1 MNYQS
6 KFIVGPREQASIFE
20 NQTFARIWFRWTE
33 KPVKEFLKTTI
44 IGGTSFLLPV
54 ALVVLVLSYALRLVK
69 RIATPI
75 SHSLQLDQLGD
86 VAGVGAATLLSVL
99 ALILVSFAAGIA
111 ARTAVGAR
119 VTRWSETSF
128 FGRIPHYQ
136 LIKSMAEG
144 LAHIES
150 ASGLKPALVSIEDG
164 WQIGYL
170 LEKLE
175 NDWVAVF
182 LPQAPTPMSGDI
194 MYLPISRVR
203 PLGITMIQAMSIVKA
218 IGVGSGAALRG
229 IDSPRLDPDCSD
241 GILGTD
247 GFRDHGWITGRYYSD
262 ARFSSDAVC
271 NVVSR

>member
-1 MNYQS
+1 MNYWS
-6 KFIVGPREQASIFE
+6 KFIVEPGEEVSIFE
-20 NQTFARIWFRWTE
+20 NQTFAAIWFRWTE

-99 ALILVSFAAGIA
+99 ALILVSFAAGIV
-111 ARTAVGAR
+111 ARTAVGGR
-119 VTRWSETSF
+119 VTRWSETSV
-128 FGRIPHYQ
+128 FGRLPHYQ

-150 ASGLKPALVSIEDG
+150 ASGLKPALVSIEEG

-175 NDWVAVF
+175 KRLGRGVF
-182 LPQAPTPMSGDI
+182 A
-194 MYLPISRVR
+194 
-203 PLGITMIQAMSIVKA
+203 
-218 IGVGSGAALRG
+218 
-229 IDSPRLDPDCSD
+229 
-241 GILGTD
+241 
-247 GFRDHGWITGRYYSD
+247 TG
-262 ARFSSDAVC
+262 
-271 NVVSR
+271 

>member
-1 MNYQS
+1 
-6 KFIVGPREQASIFE
+6 
-20 NQTFARIWFRWTE
+20 
-33 KPVKEFLKTTI
+33 
-44 IGGTSFLLPV
+44 
-54 ALVVLVLSYALRLVK
+54 VLVLSYALRLVK

-99 ALILVSFAAGIA
+99 VLILVSFAAGIV
-111 ARTAVGAR
+111 ARTAVGGR
-119 VTRWSETSF
+119 VTRWSETSL

-150 ASGLKPALVSIEDG
+150 ASGLKPVLVSIEDA

-182 LPQAPTPMSGDI
+182 LPQAPTPMSGNI
-194 MYLPISRVR
+194 MYLPINRVR
-203 PLGITMIQAMSIVKA
+203 PLGITMIQAMSIVKG

-229 IDSPRLDPDCSD
+229 VDLRLPTAD
-241 GILGTD
+241 T
-247 GFRDHGWITGRYYSD
+247 
-262 ARFSSDAVC
+262 
-271 NVVSR
+271 